1 MSVRHWITF
10 LSKEQLS
17 QEKRLSLRLIL
28 SIPFLVQ
35 IVVAVSLTGYF
46 SWLNGQKTV
55 RNIAQR
61 LSQEVAKNI
70 ENQVSSYTEIS
81 SQFLLTTQAAYESGN
96 LGFADQE
103 SLARYFWKQTQVS
116 EAIPFIYFGSAEGDY
131 IGVWSNPEDV
141 NTLQLQTQ
149 STAPYREIYRLDE
162 QGQVAELLR
171 REEYDPRMRPWYK
184 AAEQAGKQTWS
195 PIYVWATS
203 PRLGIDHAIPIYE
216 KSGLDDTDENSPDSL
231 LGVLSVAV
239 TLSDISVFLQQ
250 ADVSYATR
258 LFVVEKSGAIVASSA
273 AEAPFINTEMGEQR
287 LLATQSSDFLIRETS
302 RTLHNQL
309 GSFAEVV
316 ASQQHFWEIGEEDY
330 FVQIVPFD
338 EQIGLDWLILVVIPR
353 SDFTTYIQANTY
365 ITVLLCLV
373 ALLITLSI
381 GFTISQWIITLI
393 ARLSKASQAIA
404 EQATSQDFGQGEQ
417 PIYMKSQSVRELEI
431 LARTFNY
438 MAAQLKQSFAQIANV
453 NAELEERVVTRTLE
467 LEAANRELKRS
478 ASIDGLTQISN
489 RRHFDEFFQ
498 QTWRSLA
505 REKLPVS
512 LILCDVD
519 YFKLYNDTYGHQAG
533 DDCLKKVAQAIQ
545 TSVQRPSDLVA
556 RYGGEEF
563 GVILPQTD
571 LAGAVHVA
579 EKIRA
584 KIGDLKIPHA
594 ASAVSE
600 FVTVSIGVG
609 CAVPNPNSA
618 FEILVEST
626 DRVLYRAK
634 AQGRDQIVRCA
645 DAGVRPKLG

>member
-1 MSVRHWITF
+1 MRHWIAF
-10 LSKEQLS
+10 LRKEQLS

-61 LSQEVAKNI
+61 LSQEVANNI

-81 SQFLLTTQAAYESGN
+81 SQFLLTTQVAYESGN
-96 LGFADQE
+96 LDFDNQE

-131 IGVWSNPEDV
+131 VGVWSNAEDV

-162 QGQVAELLR
+162 QGQVAELLN
-171 REEYDPRMRPWYK
+171 REEYDPRMRPWYR

-216 KSGLDDTDENSPDSL
+216 ESGLDNTDVNSPESL

-273 AEAPFINTEMGEQR
+273 SEAPFINTEMGEQR

-309 GSFAEVV
+309 GSFEEVT
-316 ASQQHFWEIGEEDY
+316 ASQQHFWKIGEEDY

-381 GFTISQWIITLI
+381 GFTISQWIIILI
-393 ARLSKASQAIA
+393 ARLSKASQALA

-438 MAAQLKQSFAQIANV
+438 MAAQLKQSFTQIANV

-545 TSVQRPSDLVA
+545 ASVQRPSDVVA

-563 GVILPQTD
+563 GVILPQTE

-579 EKIRA
+579 EKIRD
-584 KIGDLKIPHA
+584 KIGDLKIPHT
-594 ASAVSE
+594 ASAASE

-609 CAVPNPNSA
+609 CAVPSPNSA

-634 AQGRDQIVRCA
+634 AQGRDQIVCCA
-645 DAGVRPKLG
+645 DAGVRPNLG